1 MLKEVFMRLDDAN
14 LAVNLKKSE
23 LVKAHVEYLGYQVG
37 QGKVRPV
44 DAKVAPI
51 VNFPSPTT
59 RKEL

>member
-1 MLKEVFMRLDDAN
+1 MRLDDAN